1 VRGGRLVDSRQ
12 AMPRLSLAMIALWAP
27 VAHCWAAAQLHAPAH
42 SSLQLRARRSVQP
55 RACDADVPE
64 MTEADLERR
73 VRRSDLDVAAAGAA
87 TGAEISDDDK
97 TEGIPN
103 YLLRFSGTVDRLAE
117 APDGASAVSD
127 DGVAYELDRE
137 VRILTTDVIEMVQQQ
152 GGAAE
157 KVDYLGEN
165 ILVTGMLFDDFAA
178 GDTLTIAPPDAAE
191 EGADALTLEIVAQ
204 GEASALELGQLGDD
218 DKRKAS
224 ITMMLGLSTG
234 FAGWTAK
241 VVAAGRVR
249 IGFTIA
255 KTAKEAD
262 DA

>member
-27 VAHCWAAAQLHAPAH
+27 VAHCWATAQLHAPAH

-103 YLLRFSGTVDRLAE
+103 YLLRFSGTVDRLA
-117 APDGASAVSD
+117 DGLADGLAY

-178 GDTLTIAPPDAAE
+178 GDTLTIAPPDAT

>member
-1 VRGGRLVDSRQ
+1 
-12 AMPRLSLAMIALWAP
+12 
-27 VAHCWAAAQLHAPAH
+27 
-42 SSLQLRARRSVQP
+42 
-55 RACDADVPE
+55 

-103 YLLRFSGTVDRLAE
+103 YLLRFSGTVDRLA
-117 APDGASAVSD
+117 DGLADGLAY

-191 EGADALTLEIVAQ
+191 GAGALTLEIVAQ

-218 DKRKAS
+218 DKRKASIRMLLGPTLTLTLTLTLALNPNPSPNPNPDPNPKQAS